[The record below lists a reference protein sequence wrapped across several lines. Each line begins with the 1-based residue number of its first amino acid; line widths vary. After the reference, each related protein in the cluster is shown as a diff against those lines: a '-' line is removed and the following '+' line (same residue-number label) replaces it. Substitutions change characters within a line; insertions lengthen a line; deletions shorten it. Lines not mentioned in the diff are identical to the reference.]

1 MSYKY
6 RIIGAI
12 IGFLVFNIIG
22 AIIGYFIGQAVDEE
36 QFKQKYKPRRPSA
49 KKTQTSPSNT
59 TKSIPSTLKSK
70 TTENNTTKQQTN
82 NSTSLSLSSN
92 TKQCQQDE
100 NEFVRPA
107 QKYKILGKV
116 TSQSQTTAHPNK
128 SLSAKFFG
136 NVETSFKAPISSPSN
151 TTKSIPSTLKSATAK
166 SNTTEQ
172 KPNNSTSPSN
182 TEQYQQD
189 KDEFER
195 PAQKY
200 KILGKATSQ
209 SQTTVHPNKSIS
221 AKFFGNVETSFKAPI
236 SSPSNTTKSIP
247 STLKSK
253 TTENNTTKQQTNNST
268 FLSLSSNT
276 EQCQQDK
283 DEFERPA
290 QKYKIL
296 GKVTSQSQTTVHP
309 NKSLSAKFFGNV
321 ETSLDDFVSSLQGK
335 TNRTRSHLEE
345 RVQQELA
352 LGNLKSND
360 LKPNWKSYLDIIQ
373 RNNVSCLYHFTATK
387 NINQIKK
394 SGGLLS
400 WYAAEQL
407 SVGVP
412 VFGGDSLSRNLD
424 RRFGNH
430 DYVHLS
436 LCDDH
441 PMAYRLKQNGEEV
454 VVLKI
459 NPIVVVL
466 KDTIFSDINAADR
479 SHQQGGD
486 IEDLKRINF
495 EATKMRF
502 VSRDDPNFKPHQ
514 AEVMVKRFLPARYIK
529 NLNSL

>member
-1 MSYKY
+1 MSCKY

-22 AIIGYFIGQAVDEE
+22 AIIGYFIGQAMDEE

-100 NEFVRPA
+100 NEFKRPA
-107 QKYKILGKV
+107 KKYKMSGEV
-116 TSQSQTTAHPNK
+116 TSQSQTTVHPNK

-200 KILGKATSQ
+200 KILGK
-209 SQTTVHPNKSIS
+209 
-221 AKFFGNVETSFKAPI
+221 
-236 SSPSNTTKSIP
+236 
-247 STLKSK
+247 
-253 TTENNTTKQQTNNST
+253 
-268 FLSLSSNT
+268 
-276 EQCQQDK
+276 
-283 DEFERPA
+283 
-290 QKYKIL
+290 
-296 GKVTSQSQTTVHP
+296 VTSQSQTTAHP
-309 NKSLSAKFFGNV
+309 NKSISAKFFGNV

-454 VVLKI
+454 VILKI
-459 NPIVVVL
+459 NPIVAVL

-479 SHQQGGD
+479 SHQQGGA

-514 AEVMVKRFLPARYIK
+514 AEVMVKRFLPARYIE
-529 NLNSL
+529 NLNSI